1 MIMKRNVEQ
10 KRTAMKRILLSA
22 LFVMAMLCRL
32 QAQNAETHVTV
43 HAGENTL
50 ETLLTEEQK
59 QTVKYLTVT
68 GTLLDEDYAFLR
80 GGLLEQL
87 DTLDL
92 RDAEIDTIPAG
103 ALGAMELYLVL
114 PKMIECIWDY
124 AFKGVCEVTG
134 NAPFLGEYKNDPYY
148 KPLMQ
153 ASKGHPNL
161 MNIERDSYSAVYSQ
175 NGDTLYYLKP
185 GEHLLNWGGDMEI
198 RSDTRVIA
206 QTAMRN
212 EPFPVGMINLVLPES
227 MEFIG
232 NYALDIT
239 LLLPTGYISK
249 NRYPHGGEYGR
260 GSVICEAAN
269 PPNLDILGDGFW
281 VAWSYLYVPE
291 SSLEAYKVA
300 SGWKLARKIDTIE
313 NLLKQGQNIQSI
325 HGGETASISITSM
338 NENYILFFSKEPL
351 QMDLLSTDGGLLSSQ
366 MISSAKVTLPKKS
379 LQKPLTIVR
388 VRFTDG
394 TNETVKLIP

>member
-1 MIMKRNVEQ
+1 M
-10 KRTAMKRILLSA
+10 
-22 LFVMAMLCRL
+22 
-32 QAQNAETHVTV
+32 
-43 HAGENTL
+43 

-269 PPNLDILGDGFW
+269 PPKLDILGDGFW